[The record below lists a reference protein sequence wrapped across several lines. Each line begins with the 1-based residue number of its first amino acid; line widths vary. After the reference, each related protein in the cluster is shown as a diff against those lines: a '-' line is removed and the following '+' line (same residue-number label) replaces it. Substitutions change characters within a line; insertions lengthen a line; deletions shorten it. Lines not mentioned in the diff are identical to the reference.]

1 MLGKNLDD
9 LRKEREKAVQFE
21 IHVKE
26 LRAQLKTKKAL
37 LRKCEREYAP
47 LAENKY
53 NLEAALGTHKS
64 ELFLI
69 NKQYEDLRAEVD
81 ENKKKIEDKMRER
94 DLLNKDV
101 VQAEEKEREK
111 GDAIQTLGG
120 ELKKLQNKI

>member
-1 MLGKNLDD
+1 
-9 LRKEREKAVQFE
+9 
-21 IHVKE
+21 
-26 LRAQLKTKKAL
+26 L